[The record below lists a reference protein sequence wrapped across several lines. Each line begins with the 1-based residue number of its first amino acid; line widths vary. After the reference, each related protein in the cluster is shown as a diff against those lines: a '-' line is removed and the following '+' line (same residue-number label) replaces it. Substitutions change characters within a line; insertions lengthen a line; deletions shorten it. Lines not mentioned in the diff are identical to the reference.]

1 MVWAADNSALLNK
14 AREYFAPLPKTMATA
29 QRPLTPTLVGL
40 GRALFFDP
48 RMSVDGTTSCVR
60 CHQPS
65 LYGTDALA
73 KSHGNHDKVNF
84 RNAPT
89 VLNAALQVKQHW
101 VGDREDVEDQATKAL
116 TGPASFGNPDF
127 DAPMARIKGITGYVP
142 MFQAAFPNETNSI
155 NSTNWGKV

>member
-1 MVWAADNSALLNK
+1 DSALLNK
-14 AREYFAPLPKTMATA
+14 ARGYFAPLPQTMATA
-29 QRPLTPTLVGL
+29 QRPLTPALVEL

-73 KSHGNHDKVNF
+73 KSHGNHDKLNF

-101 VGDREDVEDQATKAL
+101 VGDRD
-116 TGPASFGNPDF
+116 P
-127 DAPMARIKGITGYVP
+127 
-142 MFQAAFPNETNSI
+142 
-155 NSTNWGKV
+155 